1 MNQAI
6 QVVGSI
12 LILVAYALAQRGRVS
27 QKSRAYLL
35 LNIVGSAVLAV
46 EAVLE
51 HQYGFIL
58 LEAIWALLSTA
69 SLVGVLRGRPAGG
82 SHARHLAKHTA

>member
-1 MNQAI
+1 MNQVI
-6 QVVGSI
+6 QVIGSI
-12 LILVAYALAQRGRVS
+12 LILVAYAMAQRGVVG
-27 QKSRAYLL
+27 QKSRLYLA

-58 LEAIWALLSTA
+58 LEAIWALLSTV
-69 SLVGVLRGRPAGG
+69 SLIGVLRGQTP
-82 SHARHLAKHTA
+82 SPHIRHISGHRTT